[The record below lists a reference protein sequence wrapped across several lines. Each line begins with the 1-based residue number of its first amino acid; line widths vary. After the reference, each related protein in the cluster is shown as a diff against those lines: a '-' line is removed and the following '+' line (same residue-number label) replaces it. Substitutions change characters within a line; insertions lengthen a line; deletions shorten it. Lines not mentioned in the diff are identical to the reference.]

1 MSFEGYCH
9 LAKVSACPD
18 PCQRIGKRTPRCAV
32 HAQIHHPD
40 QYTVLT
46 VYPVA
51 IVHVYFCLRNLKG
64 KYSSPIAVIL
74 LKQNASE
81 M

>member
-1 MSFEGYCH
+1 MSFEGHCC
-9 LAKVSACPD
+9 LAKVSVCPD
-18 PCQRIGKRTPRCAV
+18 PCRRIGKRTHRRAV
-32 HAQIHHPD
+32 RAQIHHSG

-46 VYPVA
+46 VYPVT

-74 LKQNASE
+74 LKQNTSK